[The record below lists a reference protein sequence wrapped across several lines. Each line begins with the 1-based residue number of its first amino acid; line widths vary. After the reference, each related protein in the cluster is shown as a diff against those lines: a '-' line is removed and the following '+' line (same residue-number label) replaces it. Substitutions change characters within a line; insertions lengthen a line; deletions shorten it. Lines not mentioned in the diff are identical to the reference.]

1 MSVNSENV
9 EKSMKPH
16 VETYSGF
23 LVLLKW
29 GVILSVLVLVGL
41 AVFLVRGS

>member
-1 MSVNSENV
+1 MSDNTQNV

-23 LVLLKW
+23 LTLLKW
-29 GVILSVLVLVGL
+29 GVILSVTVLVGM
-41 AVFLVRGS
+41 AVFLVPGS